1 MKKILFSM
9 FVLLAGT
16 STWAQRFTADG
27 ETLTITTAGDMTSAE
42 VAANVAARISSD
54 NPTSVIVDG
63 GGIVGDAFV
72 HAILYP
78 NNGVNK
84 TLEELDM
91 KGVTLSNWTVGTF
104 RNGASDTWMF
114 GQLALRKL
122 TLPLVKANAEGAV
135 VVPSDAFTT
144 VGSYGSF
151 PFTSIVIPEGY
162 TEVGAYAFNGQD
174 KVESVAFP
182 NSLKVIGD
190 MAFANLNNCQ
200 TITLNN
206 GLEFIGNSAF
216 ALTAAK
222 TNKTLDIPASVKYMG
237 PAAFLCRRYQEVY
250 FRGVEAPMCPIG
262 KSIAQPYYP
271 LQGTF
276 GAETLMGNN
285 GLEDSQYTHPTADVR
300 ANGYANREN
309 YINGGAYFCILHYPT
324 NLTAEQE
331 AKYTDITK
339 KYESWSKTE
348 MVWENGQQVER
359 TKFYEWNPRQVGKEN
374 VSLSFGNFSI
384 ANINGSYNM
393 VHPGY
398 KDTYLGEQLVW
409 PSQSQW
415 MRSYLTAS
423 NGVCWDGVTAYRPTL
438 TAEQIA
444 LLRQAGYSEA
454 EYSVDDLA
462 KIAFVGT
469 RQFVLGNGDVKSQGH
484 DYTINVKGGKW
495 NTLCVPFNMTKKMV
509 DETLGQ
515 GTQVCRFS
523 FVDRKFDN
531 KAGNH
536 ITLLFRNDVYKHKT
550 EKIDGEYEEFDANA
564 EAPEDDDIVI
574 YAHEAYMVKPT
585 KTDEDPKAFLVDMFE
600 AEPGSPLPTYVCAK
614 NREIVNGFELQAAD
628 DDVCRYRFIGHYQ
641 ASTKSTYTLAPNVY
655 YFGRLKASDPG
666 KFWFYNGKK
675 VVKWNANSCIIQQ
688 EDTEIGEQDAESF
701 FNVRPGE
708 SASAKQSSLF
718 GDMELEGN
726 TTGVEHIEIVAG
738 ENAEAIV
745 YSLDGQV
752 VNRNGET
759 NHLPNGIYVK
769 NGKKFIVK

>member
-1 MKKILFSM
+1 MKKILLSM
-9 FVLLAGT
+9 FVLLAST
-16 STWAQRFTADG
+16 STWAQTFTADG

-114 GQLALRKL
+114 GQLTLRKL

-285 GLEDSQYTHPTADVR
+285 GLEDSQSTHPTADVR

-423 NGVCWDGVTAYRPTL
+423 NGVCWDGVTAYKPTL

-469 RQFVLGNGDVKSQGH
+469 RQFVLGNGDVKSQDH

-531 KAGNH
+531 KVGNH
-536 ITLLFRNDVYKHKT
+536 ITLSFRHDVYKHKT
-550 EKIDGEYEEFDANA
+550 EKIDDEYEEFDANA

-614 NREIVNGFELQAAD
+614 NREIVNGFELQAD

-641 ASTKSTYTLAPNVY
+641 MSARNTYTMAPYVY
-655 YFGRLKASDPG
+655 YFGRVKATDPG
-666 KFWFYNGKK
+666 KFWFYNAKK
-675 VVKWNANSCIIQQ
+675 AVKWTANSCIVQQ

-701 FNVRPGE
+701 FTVRPGE
-708 SASAKQSSLF
+708 SASAKQTSLF
-718 GDMELEGN
+718 GDMELDGN
-726 TTGVEHIEIVAG
+726 TTGVKNVEIVAG
-738 ENAEAIV
+738 ENADTIV
-745 YSLDGQV
+745 YGLDGQV

-759 NHLPNGIYVK
+759 NHLPSGIYVK

>member
-16 STWAQRFTADG
+16 STWAQTFIPDG
-27 ETLTITTAGDMTSAE
+27 ETLTIMVTNEASAAKVAEAMQGDKYSKVIVSGGGTINNEFVQSILYTQWSVNSKVE
-42 VAANVAARISSD
+42 TLDLGNVALE
-54 NPTSVIVDG
+54 N
-63 GGIVGDAFV
+63 GIVNKGFFIPLENEWRMNNLHV
-72 HAILYP
+72 STLVLP
-78 NNGVNK
+78 NNVTEIGQSAFE
-84 TLEELDM
+84 TM
-91 KGVTLSNWTVGTF
+91 KSPSKVVFPAT
-104 RNGASDTWMF
+104 
-114 GQLALRKL
+114 
-122 TLPLVKANAEGAV
+122 LVK
-135 VVPSDAFTT
+135 
-144 VGSYGSF
+144 
-151 PFTSIVIPEGY
+151 
-162 TEVGAYAFNGQD
+162 
-174 KVESVAFP
+174 
-182 NSLKVIGD
+182 IGD
-190 MAFANLNNCQ
+190 KAFANSNLTSVDFPASLRWIGNQAFATNRKDGNDNVITFRDIKLND
-200 TITLNN
+200 
-206 GLEFIGNSAF
+206 GLEYIGNSAF
-216 ALTAAK
+216 ALGSQLQL
-222 TNKTLDIPASVKYMG
+222 KTLDIPASVKYIG
-237 PAAFLCRRYQEVY
+237 PGAFSFRQYQELY
-250 FRGVEAPMCPIG
+250 FRGAEAPLCPIG
-262 KSIAQPYYP
+262 TSLLNSGLG
-271 LQGTF
+271 LQSAF
-276 GAETLMGNN
+276 GSETLMGNN
-285 GLEDSQYTHPTADVR
+285 GFNPNALGLAGD
-300 ANGYANREN
+300 ANTGKANREN
-309 YINGGAYFCILHYPT
+309 YKNNGVYFCILHYPT

-339 KYESWSKTE
+339 KYETWEGNESGATSGFYYGSSK
-348 MVWENGQQVER
+348 V
-359 TKFYEWNPRQVGKEN
+359 VGKESGILTFN
-374 VSLSFGNFSI
+374 RYQAYGGKVN
-384 ANINGSYNM
+384 
-393 VHPGY
+393 PGY
-398 KDTYLGEQLVW
+398 KDTYLGEQYIW
-409 PSQSQW
+409 PSQTQW

-423 NGVCWDGVTAYRPTL
+423 NGVCWDGVTAYKPTL

-688 EDTEIGEQDAESF
+688 EDTEIGEQDAEFF

>member
-1 MKKILFSM
+1 
-9 FVLLAGT
+9 
-16 STWAQRFTADG
+16 
-27 ETLTITTAGDMTSAE
+27 
-42 VAANVAARISSD
+42 
-54 NPTSVIVDG
+54 
-63 GGIVGDAFV
+63 
-72 HAILYP
+72 
-78 NNGVNK
+78 
-84 TLEELDM
+84 
-91 KGVTLSNWTVGTF
+91 
-104 RNGASDTWMF
+104 
-114 GQLALRKL
+114 
-122 TLPLVKANAEGAV
+122 
-135 VVPSDAFTT
+135 
-144 VGSYGSF
+144 
-151 PFTSIVIPEGY
+151 
-162 TEVGAYAFNGQD
+162 
-174 KVESVAFP
+174 
-182 NSLKVIGD
+182 
-190 MAFANLNNCQ
+190 
-200 TITLNN
+200 
-206 GLEFIGNSAF
+206 
-216 ALTAAK
+216 
-222 TNKTLDIPASVKYMG
+222 
-237 PAAFLCRRYQEVY
+237 
-250 FRGVEAPMCPIG
+250 
-262 KSIAQPYYP
+262 
-271 LQGTF
+271 
-276 GAETLMGNN
+276 
-285 GLEDSQYTHPTADVR
+285 
-300 ANGYANREN
+300 
-309 YINGGAYFCILHYPT
+309 
-324 NLTAEQE
+324 
-331 AKYTDITK
+331 
-339 KYESWSKTE
+339 

-423 NGVCWDGVTAYRPTL
+423 NGVCWDGVTAYKPTL

-469 RQFVLGNGDVKSQGH
+469 RQFVLGNGDVKSQDH

-523 FVDRKFDN
+523 SVDRKFDN
-531 KAGNH
+531 KTGNH

-564 EAPEDDDIVI
+564 EAPEDDDVVI

-614 NREIVNGFELQAAD
+614 NREIVNGFELQAD

-718 GDMELEGN
+718 GDMELEEN

>member
-1 MKKILFSM
+1 M
-9 FVLLAGT
+9 FVMLAGT
-16 STWAQRFTADG
+16 SAWAQTFTTNG
-27 ETLTITTAGDMTSAE
+27 ESLTITTVGDMTGAE
-42 VAANVAARISSD
+42 VAAKVAARISSD

-63 GGIVGDAFV
+63 GGVVGDDFV

-78 NNGVNK
+78 NNNANG
-84 TLEELDM
+84 TLTELDM
-91 KGVTLSNWTVGTF
+91 QGVTLSNWTLGTF
-104 RNGASDTWMF
+104 RNGANDTWNF
-114 GQLALRKL
+114 CNLALRKL
-122 TLPLVKANAEGAV
+122 TLPLVKANSDGSV
-135 VVPSDAFTT
+135 VVPSDAFNAI
-144 VGSYGSF
+144 GSYGAF

-174 KVESVAFP
+174 KVESVSFP

-216 ALTAAK
+216 ALSMAK
-222 TNKTLDIPASVKYMG
+222 TNKTLDVPASVKYMG

-271 LQGTF
+271 AQGTF

-285 GLEDSQYTHPTADVR
+285 GLEDSNRPTADVR

-339 KYESWSKTE
+339 KYESWSKQET
-348 MVWENGQQVER
+348 VWENGQQVER
-359 TKFYEWNPRQVGKEN
+359 TKFYEWNPKPVGKEN
-374 VSLSFGNFSI
+374 GSLSFGNFST
-384 ANINGSYNM
+384 NGNQ
-393 VHPGY
+393 VQPGY
-398 KDTYLGEQLVW
+398 KDTYLGEQLIW

-423 NGVCWDGVTAYRPTL
+423 NGLCWDGVTEYKPTL
-438 TAEQIA
+438 TAEQVA
-444 LLRQAGYSEA
+444 LLRKAGYSEA
-454 EYSVDDLA
+454 EYTVDDLA

-469 RQFVLGNGDVKSQGH
+469 RQFVLGNGDVKSQDR
-484 DYTINVKGGKW
+484 DYTIKVKGGKW

-509 DETLGQ
+509 DETLGE

-523 FVDRKFDN
+523 SVVRKFDN
-531 KAGNH
+531 TSSNH

-550 EKIDGEYEEFDANA
+550 EKVNGEYQEFDESV

-585 KTDEDPKAFLVDMFE
+585 KTDEDPKAFLVNMFE
-600 AEPGSPLPTYVCAK
+600 PEVGSPLPTYVEAK
-614 NREIVNGFELQAAD
+614 NRTIVNGMELQASED
-628 DDVCRYRFIGHYQ
+628 ICRYRFVGHYQ
-641 ASTKSTYTLAPNVY
+641 TSTRSTYTLAPNVY
-655 YFGRLKASDPG
+655 YFGRLKATDPG

-675 VVKWNANSCIIQQ
+675 AVKWNANSCIVQQ
-688 EDTEIGEQDAESF
+688 EDAEIGEEDAEAF

-708 SASAKQSSLF
+708 SASSKQSSLF

-726 TTGVEHIEIVAG
+726 TTGVDQIEIVAG
-738 ENAEAIV
+738 EDVDVIV
-745 YSLDGQV
+745 YSLDGQI

-759 NHLPNGIYVK
+759 NNLPKGVYIK

>member
-1 MKKILFSM
+1 MKKILLSM

-16 STWAQRFTADG
+16 STWAQTFIPDG
-27 ETLTITTAGDMTSAE
+27 ETLTITTTGDMTSAE
-42 VAANVAARISSD
+42 VAAKVAARISSD

-63 GGIVGDAFV
+63 GGVVGDAFV

-78 NNGVNK
+78 NNGANQ
-84 TLEELDM
+84 TLEKLDM

-104 RNGASDTWMF
+104 RNGASDTWMY

-122 TLPLVKANAEGAV
+122 TLPLLKANAEGAV
-135 VVPSDAFTT
+135 VVPSDAFTA

-174 KVESVAFP
+174 KVESVSFP

-190 MAFANLNNCQ
+190 MAFANLNSCQ

-206 GLEFIGNSAF
+206 GIEFIGNSAF
-216 ALTAAK
+216 ALTSAK
-222 TNKTLDIPASVKYMG
+222 VNKTLDVPASVKYMG
-237 PAAFLCRRYQEVY
+237 PAAFLCRRYQEVF

-262 KSIAQPYYP
+262 KTLIQPYWNV
-271 LQGTF
+271 QATF
-276 GAETLMGNN
+276 GGETLMGNN
-285 GLEDSQYTHPTADVR
+285 GFNADGGGLAENAR
-300 ANGYANREN
+300 NSGIANREN
-309 YINGGAYFCILHYPT
+309 YKNNGVYFCILHYPT

-339 KYESWSKTE
+339 KYETWEGNEWGATSGFYYASSK
-348 MVWENGQQVER
+348 V
-359 TKFYEWNPRQVGKEN
+359 VGKESG
-374 VSLSFGNFSI
+374 SLTF
-384 ANINGSYNM
+384 NGYQAYGGKVN
-393 VHPGY
+393 PGY
-398 KDTYLGEQLVW
+398 KDTYLGEQYIW
-409 PSQSQW
+409 PSQTQW

-423 NGVCWDGVTAYRPTL
+423 NGVCWDGVTAYKPTL

-454 EYSVDDLA
+454 EYSVDELA

-495 NTLCVPFNMTKKMV
+495 NTLCVPFNMTKKMI

-523 FVDRKFDN
+523 SVDRKFDN

-600 AEPGSPLPTYVCAK
+600 AEPGSPLPTYVYAK
-614 NREIVNGFELQAAD
+614 NREIVNGFELQAD

>member
-1 MKKILFSM
+1 MKKILLSM
-9 FVLLAGT
+9 FVLLAST
-16 STWAQRFTADG
+16 STWAQTFIPDG
-27 ETLTITTAGDMTSAE
+27 ETLTITTTGDMTSAE
-42 VAANVAARISSD
+42 VAAKVAARISSD

-63 GGIVGDAFV
+63 GGVVGDAFV

-78 NNGVNK
+78 NNGANQ

-104 RNGASDTWMF
+104 RNGASDTWMY

-122 TLPLVKANAEGAV
+122 TLPLLKANAEGAV
-135 VVPSDAFTT
+135 VVPSDAFTA

-174 KVESVAFP
+174 KVESVSFP

-190 MAFANLNNCQ
+190 MAFANLNSCQ

-206 GLEFIGNSAF
+206 GIEFIGNSAF
-216 ALTAAK
+216 ALTSAK
-222 TNKTLDIPASVKYMG
+222 VNKTLDIPASVKYIG
-237 PAAFLCRRYQEVY
+237 PGAFSFRQYQELY
-250 FRGVEAPMCPIG
+250 FRGAEAPLCPIG
-262 KSIAQPYYP
+262 TSLLNSGLG
-271 LQGTF
+271 LQSAF
-276 GAETLMGNN
+276 GSETLMGNN
-285 GLEDSQYTHPTADVR
+285 GFNPNALGLAGD
-300 ANGYANREN
+300 ANTGKANREN
-309 YINGGAYFCILHYPT
+309 YKNNGVYFCILHYPT

-339 KYESWSKTE
+339 KYETWEGNEWGATSGFYYGSSK
-348 MVWENGQQVER
+348 V
-359 TKFYEWNPRQVGKEN
+359 VGKESG
-374 VSLSFGNFSI
+374 SLTF
-384 ANINGSYNM
+384 NGYQAYGGKVN
-393 VHPGY
+393 PGY
-398 KDTYLGEQLVW
+398 KDTYLGEQYIW
-409 PSQSQW
+409 PSQTQW

-423 NGVCWDGVTAYRPTL
+423 NGVCWDGVTAYKPTL

-769 NGKKFIVK
+769 NGKRFIVK

>member
-27 ETLTITTAGDMTSAE
+27 ETLTITTAGDMASAE

-151 PFTSIVIPEGY
+151 PFTSIVISEGY

-237 PAAFLCRRYQEVY
+237 PAAFLCRRYQEVF

-262 KSIAQPYYP
+262 KTLIQPYWNV
-271 LQGTF
+271 QATF
-276 GAETLMGNN
+276 GGETLMGNN
-285 GLEDSQYTHPTADVR
+285 GFNADGGGLAENAR
-300 ANGYANREN
+300 NSGIANREN
-309 YINGGAYFCILHYPT
+309 YKNNGVYFCILHYPT

-339 KYESWSKTE
+339 KYETWEGNEWGATSGFYYGSSK
-348 MVWENGQQVER
+348 V
-359 TKFYEWNPRQVGKEN
+359 VGKE
-374 VSLSFGNFSI
+374 SGILTF
-384 ANINGSYNM
+384 NGYQAYGGKVN
-393 VHPGY
+393 PGY
-398 KDTYLGEQLVW
+398 KDTYLGEQYIW
-409 PSQSQW
+409 PSQTQW

-423 NGVCWDGVTAYRPTL
+423 NGVCWDGVTEYKPTL

-469 RQFVLGNGDVKSQGH
+469 RQFVLGNGDVKSQDH

-550 EKIDGEYEEFDANA
+550 VKIDGEYEEFDANA

>member
-1 MKKILFSM
+1 MRLGK
-9 FVLLAGT
+9 AT
-16 STWAQRFTADG
+16 
-27 ETLTITTAGDMTSAE
+27 
-42 VAANVAARISSD
+42 
-54 NPTSVIVDG
+54 
-63 GGIVGDAFV
+63 
-72 HAILYP
+72 
-78 NNGVNK
+78 NGVQPR
-84 TLEELDM
+84 DYC
-91 KGVTLSNWTVGTF
+91 
-104 RNGASDTWMF
+104 AS
-114 GQLALRKL
+114 
-122 TLPLVKANAEGAV
+122 
-135 VVPSDAFTT
+135 S
-144 VGSYGSF
+144 
-151 PFTSIVIPEGY
+151 
-162 TEVGAYAFNGQD
+162 
-174 KVESVAFP
+174 KV
-182 NSLKVIGD
+182 
-190 MAFANLNNCQ
+190 
-200 TITLNN
+200 
-206 GLEFIGNSAF
+206 
-216 ALTAAK
+216 
-222 TNKTLDIPASVKYMG
+222 
-237 PAAFLCRRYQEVY
+237 
-250 FRGVEAPMCPIG
+250 
-262 KSIAQPYYP
+262 
-271 LQGTF
+271 
-276 GAETLMGNN
+276 
-285 GLEDSQYTHPTADVR
+285 
-300 ANGYANREN
+300 
-309 YINGGAYFCILHYPT
+309 
-324 NLTAEQE
+324 
-331 AKYTDITK
+331 
-339 KYESWSKTE
+339 
-348 MVWENGQQVER
+348 
-359 TKFYEWNPRQVGKEN
+359 VGKESG
-374 VSLSFGNFSI
+374 SLTFNGYE
-384 ANINGSYNM
+384 ANGGKVN
-393 VHPGY
+393 PGY
-398 KDTYLGEQLVW
+398 KDTYLGEQYIW

-423 NGVCWDGVTAYRPTL
+423 NGVCWDGVTAYKPTL

-484 DYTINVKGGKW
+484 DYTVNVKGGKW

-523 FVDRKFDN
+523 SVDRKFDN

-550 EKIDGEYEEFDANA
+550 EKIGGEYEEFVANA
-564 EAPEDDDIVI
+564 EAPEDDDFVI

-600 AEPGSPLPTYVCAK
+600 AEPGSPLPTYVYAK
-614 NREIVNGFELQAAD
+614 NRKIVNGFELQAD

>member
-1 MKKILFSM
+1 MKKILLSM
-9 FVLLAGT
+9 FVLLAST
-16 STWAQRFTADG
+16 STWAQTFIPDG
-27 ETLTITTAGDMTSAE
+27 ETLTITTTGDMTSAE
-42 VAANVAARISSD
+42 VAAKVAARISSD

-63 GGIVGDAFV
+63 GGVVGDAFV

-78 NNGVNK
+78 NNGANQ

-104 RNGASDTWMF
+104 RNGASDTWMY

-122 TLPLVKANAEGAV
+122 TLPLLKANAEGAV
-135 VVPSDAFTT
+135 VVPSDAFTA

-174 KVESVAFP
+174 KVESVSFP

-190 MAFANLNNCQ
+190 MAFANLNSCQ

-206 GLEFIGNSAF
+206 GIEFIGNSAF
-216 ALTAAK
+216 ALTSAK
-222 TNKTLDIPASVKYMG
+222 VNKTLDIPASVKYIG
-237 PAAFLCRRYQEVY
+237 PGAFSFRQYQELY
-250 FRGVEAPMCPIG
+250 FRGAEAPLCPIG
-262 KSIAQPYYP
+262 TSLLNSGLG
-271 LQGTF
+271 LQSAF
-276 GAETLMGNN
+276 GSETLMGNN
-285 GLEDSQYTHPTADVR
+285 GFNPNALGLAGD
-300 ANGYANREN
+300 ANTGKANREN
-309 YINGGAYFCILHYPT
+309 YKNNGVYFCILHYPT

-339 KYESWSKTE
+339 KYETWEGNEWGATSGFYYGSSK
-348 MVWENGQQVER
+348 V
-359 TKFYEWNPRQVGKEN
+359 VGKESG
-374 VSLSFGNFSI
+374 SLTF
-384 ANINGSYNM
+384 NGYQAYGGKVN
-393 VHPGY
+393 PGY
-398 KDTYLGEQLVW
+398 KDTYLGEQYIW
-409 PSQSQW
+409 PSQTQW

-423 NGVCWDGVTAYRPTL
+423 NGVCWDGVTAYKPTL

>member
-1 MKKILFSM
+1 MKKILLSM
-9 FVLLAGT
+9 FVMLAST
-16 STWAQRFTADG
+16 STWAQTFTADG
-27 ETLTITTAGDMTSAE
+27 ETLTIMVTNEASAAKVAEAMQGDKYSK
-42 VAANVAARISSD
+42 
-54 NPTSVIVDG
+54 VIVSG
-63 GGIVGDAFV
+63 GGTINNEFV
-72 HAILYP
+72 QSILYTQWSVNSKVETLDLGDVALENGIVNKGFYIPLENDWRMNNLHVSTLVLP
-78 NNGVNK
+78 NNVTEIGQSAFE
-84 TLEELDM
+84 TM
-91 KGVTLSNWTVGTF
+91 KSPSKVVFPAT
-104 RNGASDTWMF
+104 
-114 GQLALRKL
+114 
-122 TLPLVKANAEGAV
+122 LVK
-135 VVPSDAFTT
+135 
-144 VGSYGSF
+144 
-151 PFTSIVIPEGY
+151 
-162 TEVGAYAFNGQD
+162 
-174 KVESVAFP
+174 
-182 NSLKVIGD
+182 IGD
-190 MAFANLNNCQ
+190 KAFANSNLTSVDFPASLRWIGNQAFATNRKDGNNNVITFRDIKLND
-200 TITLNN
+200 
-206 GLEFIGNSAF
+206 GLEYIGNSAF
-216 ALTAAK
+216 ALGSK
-222 TNKTLDIPASVKYMG
+222 LELKTLDIPASVKYIG
-237 PAAFLCRRYQEVY
+237 PGAFSYRQYQELY
-250 FRGVEAPMCPIG
+250 FRGAEAPLCPIG
-262 KSIAQPYYP
+262 TSLLNPGLG
-271 LQGTF
+271 LQSAF
-276 GAETLMGNN
+276 GSETLMGNN
-285 GLEDSQYTHPTADVR
+285 GFNPNALGLAGD
-300 ANGYANREN
+300 ANTGKANREN
-309 YINGGAYFCILHYPT
+309 YKNNGVYFCILHYPT

-339 KYESWSKTE
+339 KYETWEGNEWGATSGFYYGSSK
-348 MVWENGQQVER
+348 V
-359 TKFYEWNPRQVGKEN
+359 VGKESG
-374 VSLSFGNFSI
+374 SLTFNGYE
-384 ANINGSYNM
+384 ANGGKVN
-393 VHPGY
+393 PGY
-398 KDTYLGEQLVW
+398 KDTYLGDQYIW
-409 PSQSQW
+409 PSQTQW

-444 LLRQAGYSEA
+444 LLRKAGYSEA

-469 RQFVLGNGDVKSQGH
+469 RQFVLGNGNVKSQGH

-564 EAPEDDDIVI
+564 EAPGDDDIVI

-614 NREIVNGFELQAAD
+614 NREIVNGFELQAD

>member
-9 FVLLAGT
+9 FVLLAST

-237 PAAFLCRRYQEVY
+237 PAAFLCRRYQEVF

-262 KSIAQPYYP
+262 KTLIQPYWNV
-271 LQGTF
+271 QATF
-276 GAETLMGNN
+276 GGETLMGNN
-285 GLEDSQYTHPTADVR
+285 GFNADGGGLAENAR
-300 ANGYANREN
+300 NSGIANREN
-309 YINGGAYFCILHYPT
+309 YKNNGVYFCILHYPT

-339 KYESWSKTE
+339 KYETWEGNEWGSTSGFYYASSK
-348 MVWENGQQVER
+348 V
-359 TKFYEWNPRQVGKEN
+359 VGKE
-374 VSLSFGNFSI
+374 SGILTF
-384 ANINGSYNM
+384 NGYQAYGGKVN
-393 VHPGY
+393 PGY
-398 KDTYLGEQLVW
+398 KDTYLGEQYIW

-423 NGVCWDGVTAYRPTL
+423 NGVCWDGVTAYKPTL

-469 RQFVLGNGDVKSQGH
+469 RQFVLGNCDVKSQDH

-550 EKIDGEYEEFDANA
+550 VKIDGEYEEFDANA

-614 NREIVNGFELQAAD
+614 NREIVNGFELQAD

-688 EDTEIGEQDAESF
+688 EDTEIGKQDAESF

>member
-1 MKKILFSM
+1 
-9 FVLLAGT
+9 
-16 STWAQRFTADG
+16 
-27 ETLTITTAGDMTSAE
+27 
-42 VAANVAARISSD
+42 
-54 NPTSVIVDG
+54 
-63 GGIVGDAFV
+63 
-72 HAILYP
+72 
-78 NNGVNK
+78 
-84 TLEELDM
+84 
-91 KGVTLSNWTVGTF
+91 
-104 RNGASDTWMF
+104 
-114 GQLALRKL
+114 
-122 TLPLVKANAEGAV
+122 
-135 VVPSDAFTT
+135 
-144 VGSYGSF
+144 
-151 PFTSIVIPEGY
+151 
-162 TEVGAYAFNGQD
+162 
-174 KVESVAFP
+174 
-182 NSLKVIGD
+182 
-190 MAFANLNNCQ
+190 
-200 TITLNN
+200 
-206 GLEFIGNSAF
+206 
-216 ALTAAK
+216 
-222 TNKTLDIPASVKYMG
+222 
-237 PAAFLCRRYQEVY
+237 
-250 FRGVEAPMCPIG
+250 
-262 KSIAQPYYP
+262 
-271 LQGTF
+271 
-276 GAETLMGNN
+276 MGNN

-423 NGVCWDGVTAYRPTL
+423 NGVCWDGVTAYKPTL

-469 RQFVLGNGDVKSQGH
+469 RQFVLGNGDVKSQDH

-523 FVDRKFDN
+523 SVDRKFDN
-531 KAGNH
+531 KTGNH

-564 EAPEDDDIVI
+564 EAPEDDDVVI

-600 AEPGSPLPTYVCAK
+600 AEPGSPLPTYVYAK
-614 NREIVNGFELQAAD
+614 NREIVNGFELQAD

-641 ASTKSTYTLAPNVY
+641 MSARNTYTMSPYVY
-655 YFGRLKASDPG
+655 YFGRVKATDPG
-666 KFWFYNGKK
+666 KFWFYNAKK
-675 VVKWNANSCIIQQ
+675 AVKWTANSCIVQQ

-701 FNVRPGE
+701 FTIRPGE
-708 SASAKQSSLF
+708 SASAKQTSLF

-726 TTGVEHIEIVAG
+726 TTGVKNVEIVAG
-738 ENAEAIV
+738 ENADTIV
-745 YSLDGQV
+745 YGLDGQV

-759 NHLPNGIYVK
+759 NHLPSGIYVK

>member
-9 FVLLAGT
+9 FVLLAST

-174 KVESVAFP
+174 KVESVSFP

-190 MAFANLNNCQ
+190 MAFANLNSCQ

-206 GLEFIGNSAF
+206 GIEFIGNSAF
-216 ALTAAK
+216 ALTSAK
-222 TNKTLDIPASVKYMG
+222 VNKTLDVPASVKYMG
-237 PAAFLCRRYQEVY
+237 PAAFLCRRYQEVF

-262 KSIAQPYYP
+262 KTLIQPYWNV
-271 LQGTF
+271 QATF
-276 GAETLMGNN
+276 GGETLMGNN
-285 GLEDSQYTHPTADVR
+285 GFNADGGGLAENAR
-300 ANGYANREN
+300 NSGIANREN
-309 YINGGAYFCILHYPT
+309 YKNNGVYFCILHYPT

-339 KYESWSKTE
+339 KYETWEGNEWGATSGFYYASSK
-348 MVWENGQQVER
+348 V
-359 TKFYEWNPRQVGKEN
+359 VGKE
-374 VSLSFGNFSI
+374 SGILTF
-384 ANINGSYNM
+384 NGYQAYGGKVN
-393 VHPGY
+393 PGY
-398 KDTYLGEQLVW
+398 KDTYLGEQYIW
-409 PSQSQW
+409 PSQTQW

-423 NGVCWDGVTAYRPTL
+423 NGVCWDGVTAYKPTL

-523 FVDRKFDN
+523 SVDRKFDN

-628 DDVCRYRFIGHYQ
+628 DVCRYRFIGHYQ
-641 ASTKSTYTLAPNVY
+641 MSARNTYTMAPYVY
-655 YFGRLKASDPG
+655 YFGRVKATDPG
-666 KFWFYNGKK
+666 KFWFYNAKK
-675 VVKWNANSCIIQQ
+675 AVKWTANSCIVQQ

-701 FNVRPGE
+701 FTVRPGE
-708 SASAKQSSLF
+708 SASAKQTSLF
-718 GDMELEGN
+718 GDMELDGN
-726 TTGVEHIEIVAG
+726 TTGVKNVEIVAG
-738 ENAEAIV
+738 ENADTIV
-745 YSLDGQV
+745 YGLDGQV

-759 NHLPNGIYVK
+759 NHLPSGIYVK

>member
-27 ETLTITTAGDMTSAE
+27 ETLTITAAGDMTSAE
-42 VAANVAARISSD
+42 VAANVAAHISSD
-54 NPTSVIVDG
+54 NPTSIIVDG

-104 RNGASDTWMF
+104 RNGANDTWMY

-250 FRGVEAPMCPIG
+250 FRGTEAPMCPIG
-262 KSIAQPYYP
+262 KTLIQPYWNV
-271 LQGTF
+271 QATF
-276 GAETLMGNN
+276 GGETLMGNN
-285 GLEDSQYTHPTADVR
+285 GFNADGGGLAGNAR
-300 ANGYANREN
+300 NSGIANREN
-309 YINGGAYFCILHYPT
+309 YISNGAYFCIMHYPT
-324 NLTAEQE
+324 NLTLEQE
-331 AKYTDITK
+331 AKYIDVTK
-339 KYESWSKTE
+339 KYETW
-348 MVWENGQQVER
+348 NGNQ
-359 TKFYEWNPRQVGKEN
+359 WNPNGGFDFSSTKVVGKETQN
-374 VSLSFGNFSI
+374 LTFTLGQQTYSTYGGV
-384 ANINGSYNM
+384 IN
-393 VHPGY
+393 PGY
-398 KDTYLGEQLVW
+398 KDTYLGEQLIW

-423 NGVCWDGVTAYRPTL
+423 NGVCWDGVTEYKPTL
-438 TAEQIA
+438 TAEQVA
-444 LLRQAGYSEA
+444 LLRKAGYSEA
-454 EYSVDDLA
+454 EYSIDDLA

-469 RQFVLGNGDVKSQGH
+469 RQFVLGNGDVKSQDH
-484 DYTINVKGGKW
+484 DYTVNVKGGKW

-523 FVDRKFDN
+523 SVDRKFDN

-550 EKIDGEYEEFDANA
+550 EKVDGEYEEFDANA

-614 NREIVNGFELQAAD
+614 NRKIVNGFELQAD

-688 EDTEIGEQDAESF
+688 EDTEIGKQDAESF

>member
-78 NNGVNK
+78 NNGANQ
-84 TLEELDM
+84 TLEKLDM

-104 RNGASDTWMF
+104 RNGASDTWMY

-122 TLPLVKANAEGAV
+122 TLPLLKANAEGAV
-135 VVPSDAFTT
+135 VVPSDAFTA

-174 KVESVAFP
+174 KVESVSFP

-190 MAFANLNNCQ
+190 MAFANLNSCQ

-206 GLEFIGNSAF
+206 GIEFIGNSAF
-216 ALTAAK
+216 ALTSAK
-222 TNKTLDIPASVKYMG
+222 VNKTLDVPASVKYMG
-237 PAAFLCRRYQEVY
+237 PAAFLCRRYQEVF

-262 KSIAQPYYP
+262 KTLIQPYWNV
-271 LQGTF
+271 QATF
-276 GAETLMGNN
+276 GGETLMGNN
-285 GLEDSQYTHPTADVR
+285 GFNADGGGLAENAR
-300 ANGYANREN
+300 NSGIANREN
-309 YINGGAYFCILHYPT
+309 YKNNGVYFCILHYPT

-339 KYESWSKTE
+339 KYETWEGNEWGATSGFYYGSSK
-348 MVWENGQQVER
+348 V
-359 TKFYEWNPRQVGKEN
+359 VGKE
-374 VSLSFGNFSI
+374 SGILTF
-384 ANINGSYNM
+384 NGYQAYGGKVN
-393 VHPGY
+393 PGY
-398 KDTYLGEQLVW
+398 KDTYLGEQYIW
-409 PSQSQW
+409 PSQTQW

-423 NGVCWDGVTAYRPTL
+423 NGVCWDGVTAYKPTL

-614 NREIVNGFELQAAD
+614 NREIVNGFELQAD

>member
-1 MKKILFSM
+1 
-9 FVLLAGT
+9 
-16 STWAQRFTADG
+16 
-27 ETLTITTAGDMTSAE
+27 MTSAE
-42 VAANVAARISSD
+42 VAAKVAARISSD

-63 GGIVGDAFV
+63 GGVVGDAFV

-78 NNGVNK
+78 NNGANQ
-84 TLEELDM
+84 TLEKLDM

-104 RNGASDTWMF
+104 RNGASDTWMY

-122 TLPLVKANAEGAV
+122 TLPLLKANAEGAV
-135 VVPSDAFTT
+135 VVPSDAFTA

-174 KVESVAFP
+174 KVESVSFP

-190 MAFANLNNCQ
+190 MAFANLNSCQ

-206 GLEFIGNSAF
+206 GIEFIGNSAF
-216 ALTAAK
+216 ALTSAK
-222 TNKTLDIPASVKYMG
+222 VNKTLDVPASVKYMG
-237 PAAFLCRRYQEVY
+237 PAAFLCRRYQEFF

-262 KSIAQPYYP
+262 KTLIQPYWNV
-271 LQGTF
+271 QATF
-276 GAETLMGNN
+276 GGETLMGNN
-285 GLEDSQYTHPTADVR
+285 GFNADGGGLAENAR
-300 ANGYANREN
+300 NSGIANREN
-309 YINGGAYFCILHYPT
+309 YKNNGVYFCILHYPT

-339 KYESWSKTE
+339 KYETWEGNEWGATSGFYYGSSK
-348 MVWENGQQVER
+348 V
-359 TKFYEWNPRQVGKEN
+359 VGKE
-374 VSLSFGNFSI
+374 SGILTF
-384 ANINGSYNM
+384 NGYQAYGGKVN
-393 VHPGY
+393 PGY
-398 KDTYLGEQLVW
+398 KDTYLGEQYIW
-409 PSQSQW
+409 PSQTQW

-423 NGVCWDGVTAYRPTL
+423 NGVCWDGVTAYKPTL

-523 FVDRKFDN
+523 SVDRKFDN

-600 AEPGSPLPTYVCAK
+600 AEPGSPLPTYVYAK
-614 NREIVNGFELQAAD
+614 NREIVNGFELQAD

>member
-1 MKKILFSM
+1 MKKILLSM
-9 FVLLAGT
+9 FVLLAST

-206 GLEFIGNSAF
+206 GIEFIGNSAF
-216 ALTAAK
+216 ALTSAK
-222 TNKTLDIPASVKYMG
+222 VNKTLDVPASVKYMG
-237 PAAFLCRRYQEVY
+237 PAAFLCRRYQEVF

-262 KSIAQPYYP
+262 KTLIQPYWNV
-271 LQGTF
+271 QATF
-276 GAETLMGNN
+276 GGETLMGNN
-285 GLEDSQYTHPTADVR
+285 GFNADGGGLAENAR
-300 ANGYANREN
+300 NSGIANREN
-309 YINGGAYFCILHYPT
+309 YKNNGVYFCILHYPT

-339 KYESWSKTE
+339 KYETWEGNEWGATSGFYYASSK
-348 MVWENGQQVER
+348 V
-359 TKFYEWNPRQVGKEN
+359 VGKE
-374 VSLSFGNFSI
+374 SGILTF
-384 ANINGSYNM
+384 NGYQAYGGKVN
-393 VHPGY
+393 PGY
-398 KDTYLGEQLVW
+398 KDTYLGEQYIW
-409 PSQSQW
+409 PSQTQW

-423 NGVCWDGVTAYRPTL
+423 NGVCWDGVTAYKPTL

-484 DYTINVKGGKW
+484 DYTINVKGGRW

-523 FVDRKFDN
+523 SVDRKFDN
-531 KAGNH
+531 KTGNH
-536 ITLLFRNDVYKHKT
+536 ITLSFRHDVYKHKT
-550 EKIDGEYEEFDANA
+550 EKIDDEYEEFDANA

-614 NREIVNGFELQAAD
+614 NREIVNGFELQAD

>member
-174 KVESVAFP
+174 KVESVSFP

-190 MAFANLNNCQ
+190 MAFANLNSCQ

-206 GLEFIGNSAF
+206 GIEFIGNSAF
-216 ALTAAK
+216 ALTSAK
-222 TNKTLDIPASVKYMG
+222 VNKTLDIPASVKYIG
-237 PAAFLCRRYQEVY
+237 PGAFSFRQYQELY
-250 FRGVEAPMCPIG
+250 FRGAEAPLCPIG
-262 KSIAQPYYP
+262 TSLLNSGLG
-271 LQGTF
+271 LQSAF
-276 GAETLMGNN
+276 GSETLMGNN
-285 GLEDSQYTHPTADVR
+285 GFNPNALGLAGD
-300 ANGYANREN
+300 ANTGKANREN
-309 YINGGAYFCILHYPT
+309 YKNNGVYFCILHYPT

-339 KYESWSKTE
+339 KYETWEGNEWGATSGFYYGSSK
-348 MVWENGQQVER
+348 V
-359 TKFYEWNPRQVGKEN
+359 VGKESG
-374 VSLSFGNFSI
+374 SLTF
-384 ANINGSYNM
+384 NGYQAYGGKVN
-393 VHPGY
+393 PGY
-398 KDTYLGEQLVW
+398 KDTYLGEQYIW
-409 PSQSQW
+409 PSQTQW

-423 NGVCWDGVTAYRPTL
+423 NGVCWDGVTAYKPTL

-550 EKIDGEYEEFDANA
+550 EKSDGEYEEFDANA
-564 EAPEDDDIVI
+564 EAPKDDDIVI

>member
-16 STWAQRFTADG
+16 STWAQTFIPDG
-27 ETLTITTAGDMTSAE
+27 ETLTIMVTNEASAAKVAEAMQGDKYSKVIVSGGGTINNEFVQSILYTQWSVNSKVE
-42 VAANVAARISSD
+42 TLDLGNVALE
-54 NPTSVIVDG
+54 N
-63 GGIVGDAFV
+63 GIVNKGFFIPLENEWRMNNLHV
-72 HAILYP
+72 STLVLP
-78 NNGVNK
+78 NNVTEIGQSAFE
-84 TLEELDM
+84 TM
-91 KGVTLSNWTVGTF
+91 KSPSKVVFPAT
-104 RNGASDTWMF
+104 
-114 GQLALRKL
+114 
-122 TLPLVKANAEGAV
+122 LVK
-135 VVPSDAFTT
+135 
-144 VGSYGSF
+144 
-151 PFTSIVIPEGY
+151 
-162 TEVGAYAFNGQD
+162 
-174 KVESVAFP
+174 
-182 NSLKVIGD
+182 IGD
-190 MAFANLNNCQ
+190 KAFANSNLTSVDFPASLRWIGNQAFATDRKDGNDNVITFRDIKLND
-200 TITLNN
+200 
-206 GLEFIGNSAF
+206 GLEYIGNSAF
-216 ALTAAK
+216 ALGSQLQL
-222 TNKTLDIPASVKYMG
+222 KTLDIPASVKYIG
-237 PAAFLCRRYQEVY
+237 PGAFSFRQYQELY
-250 FRGVEAPMCPIG
+250 FRGAEAPLCPIG
-262 KSIAQPYYP
+262 TSLLNSGLG
-271 LQGTF
+271 LQSAF
-276 GAETLMGNN
+276 GSETLMGNN
-285 GLEDSQYTHPTADVR
+285 GFNPNALGLAGD
-300 ANGYANREN
+300 ANTGKANREN
-309 YINGGAYFCILHYPT
+309 YKNNGVYFCILHYPT

-339 KYESWSKTE
+339 KYETWEGNESGATSGFYYGSSK
-348 MVWENGQQVER
+348 V
-359 TKFYEWNPRQVGKEN
+359 VGKESGILTFN
-374 VSLSFGNFSI
+374 RYQAYGGKVN
-384 ANINGSYNM
+384 
-393 VHPGY
+393 PGY
-398 KDTYLGEQLVW
+398 KDTYLGEQYIW
-409 PSQSQW
+409 PSQTQW

-423 NGVCWDGVTAYRPTL
+423 NGVCWDGVTAYKPTL

-688 EDTEIGEQDAESF
+688 EDTEIGEQDAEFF

>member
-16 STWAQRFTADG
+16 STWAQTFIPDG
-27 ETLTITTAGDMTSAE
+27 ETLTIMVTNEASAAKVAEAMQGDKYSKVIVSGGGTINNEFVQSILYTQWSVNSKVE
-42 VAANVAARISSD
+42 TLDLGNVALE
-54 NPTSVIVDG
+54 N
-63 GGIVGDAFV
+63 GIVNKGFFIPLENEWRMNNLHV
-72 HAILYP
+72 STLVLP
-78 NNGVNK
+78 NNVTEIGQSAFE
-84 TLEELDM
+84 TM
-91 KGVTLSNWTVGTF
+91 KSPSKVVFPAT
-104 RNGASDTWMF
+104 
-114 GQLALRKL
+114 
-122 TLPLVKANAEGAV
+122 LVK
-135 VVPSDAFTT
+135 
-144 VGSYGSF
+144 
-151 PFTSIVIPEGY
+151 
-162 TEVGAYAFNGQD
+162 
-174 KVESVAFP
+174 
-182 NSLKVIGD
+182 IGD
-190 MAFANLNNCQ
+190 KAFANSNLTSVDFPASLRWIGNQAFATNRKDGNDNVITFRDIKLND
-200 TITLNN
+200 
-206 GLEFIGNSAF
+206 GLEYIGNSAF
-216 ALTAAK
+216 ALGSQLQL
-222 TNKTLDIPASVKYMG
+222 KTLDIPASVKYIG
-237 PAAFLCRRYQEVY
+237 PGAFSFRQYQELY
-250 FRGVEAPMCPIG
+250 FRGAEAPLCPIG
-262 KSIAQPYYP
+262 TSLLNSGLG
-271 LQGTF
+271 LQSAF
-276 GAETLMGNN
+276 GSETLMGNN
-285 GLEDSQYTHPTADVR
+285 GFNPNALGLAGD
-300 ANGYANREN
+300 ANTGKANREN
-309 YINGGAYFCILHYPT
+309 YKNNGVYFCILHYPT

-339 KYESWSKTE
+339 KYETWEGNESGATSGFYYGSSK
-348 MVWENGQQVER
+348 V
-359 TKFYEWNPRQVGKEN
+359 VGKESGILTFN
-374 VSLSFGNFSI
+374 RYQAYGGKVN
-384 ANINGSYNM
+384 
-393 VHPGY
+393 PGY
-398 KDTYLGEQLVW
+398 KDTYLGEQYIW
-409 PSQSQW
+409 PSQTQW

-423 NGVCWDGVTAYRPTL
+423 NGVCWDGVTAYKPTL

-641 ASTKSTYTLAPNVY
+641 TSTKSTYTLAPNVY

>member
-1 MKKILFSM
+1 MKKILLSM
-9 FVLLAGT
+9 FVLLAST
-16 STWAQRFTADG
+16 STWAQTFTADG

-174 KVESVAFP
+174 KVESVSFP

-190 MAFANLNNCQ
+190 MAFANLNSCQ

-206 GLEFIGNSAF
+206 GIEFIGNSAF
-216 ALTAAK
+216 ALTSAK
-222 TNKTLDIPASVKYMG
+222 VNKTLDVPASVKYMG
-237 PAAFLCRRYQEVY
+237 PAAFLCRRYQEVF

-262 KSIAQPYYP
+262 KTLIQPYWNV
-271 LQGTF
+271 QATF
-276 GAETLMGNN
+276 GGETLMGNN
-285 GLEDSQYTHPTADVR
+285 GFNADGGGLAENAR
-300 ANGYANREN
+300 NSGIANREN
-309 YINGGAYFCILHYPT
+309 YKNNSVYFCILHYPT

-339 KYESWSKTE
+339 KYETWEGNEWGATSGFYYASSK
-348 MVWENGQQVER
+348 V
-359 TKFYEWNPRQVGKEN
+359 VGKE
-374 VSLSFGNFSI
+374 SGILTF
-384 ANINGSYNM
+384 NGYQAYGGKVN
-393 VHPGY
+393 PGY
-398 KDTYLGEQLVW
+398 KDTYLGEQYIW
-409 PSQSQW
+409 PSQTQW

-423 NGVCWDGVTAYRPTL
+423 NGVCWDGVTAYKPTL

-484 DYTINVKGGKW
+484 DYTINVKGGRW

-614 NREIVNGFELQAAD
+614 NREIVNGFELQAD

-688 EDTEIGEQDAESF
+688 EDTEIGKQDAESF

>member
-1 MKKILFSM
+1 MKKILLSM
-9 FVLLAGT
+9 FVLLAST
-16 STWAQRFTADG
+16 STWAQTFIPDG
-27 ETLTITTAGDMTSAE
+27 ETLTITTTGDMTSAE
-42 VAANVAARISSD
+42 VAAKVAARISSD

-63 GGIVGDAFV
+63 GGVVGDAFV

-78 NNGVNK
+78 NNGANQ
-84 TLEELDM
+84 TLEKLDM

-104 RNGASDTWMF
+104 RNGASDTWMY

-122 TLPLVKANAEGAV
+122 TLPLLKANAEGAV
-135 VVPSDAFTT
+135 VVPSDAFTA

-174 KVESVAFP
+174 KVESVSFP

-190 MAFANLNNCQ
+190 MAFANLNSCQ

-206 GLEFIGNSAF
+206 GIEFIGNSAF
-216 ALTAAK
+216 ALTSAK
-222 TNKTLDIPASVKYMG
+222 VNKTLDVPASVKYMG
-237 PAAFLCRRYQEVY
+237 PAAFLCRRYQEVF

-262 KSIAQPYYP
+262 KTLIQPYWNV
-271 LQGTF
+271 QATF
-276 GAETLMGNN
+276 GGETLMGNN
-285 GLEDSQYTHPTADVR
+285 GFNADGGGLAENAR
-300 ANGYANREN
+300 NSGIANREN
-309 YINGGAYFCILHYPT
+309 YKNNGVYFCILHYPT

-339 KYESWSKTE
+339 KYETWEGNEWGATSGFYYASSK
-348 MVWENGQQVER
+348 V
-359 TKFYEWNPRQVGKEN
+359 VGKE
-374 VSLSFGNFSI
+374 SGILTF
-384 ANINGSYNM
+384 NGYQAYGGKVN
-393 VHPGY
+393 PGY
-398 KDTYLGEQLVW
+398 KDTYLGEQYIW
-409 PSQSQW
+409 PSQTQW

-423 NGVCWDGVTAYRPTL
+423 NGVCWDGVTEYKPTL

-523 FVDRKFDN
+523 SVDRKFDN

-614 NREIVNGFELQAAD
+614 NREIVNGFELQAD

>member
-1 MKKILFSM
+1 MKKILLSM
-9 FVLLAGT
+9 FVLLAST

-262 KSIAQPYYP
+262 KTLIQPYWNV
-271 LQGTF
+271 QATF
-276 GAETLMGNN
+276 GGETLMGNN
-285 GLEDSQYTHPTADVR
+285 GFNADGGGLAENAR
-300 ANGYANREN
+300 NSGIANREN
-309 YINGGAYFCILHYPT
+309 YKNNGVYFCILHYPT

-339 KYESWSKTE
+339 KYETWEGNEWGATSGFYYASSK
-348 MVWENGQQVER
+348 V
-359 TKFYEWNPRQVGKEN
+359 VGKESG
-374 VSLSFGNFSI
+374 SLTFNGYE
-384 ANINGSYNM
+384 ANGGKVN
-393 VHPGY
+393 PGY
-398 KDTYLGEQLVW
+398 KDTYLGEQYIW
-409 PSQSQW
+409 PSQTQW

-469 RQFVLGNGDVKSQGH
+469 RQFVLGNGDVKSQDH

-550 EKIDGEYEEFDANA
+550 VKIDGEYEEFDANA

-614 NREIVNGFELQAAD
+614 NREIVNGFELQAD

-641 ASTKSTYTLAPNVY
+641 ASTKSTYTLTPNVY

-688 EDTEIGEQDAESF
+688 EDTEIGKQDAESF

>member
-9 FVLLAGT
+9 FVLLAST
-16 STWAQRFTADG
+16 STWAQTFIPDG
-27 ETLTITTAGDMTSAE
+27 ETLTIMVTNEASAAKVAEAMQGDKYSK
-42 VAANVAARISSD
+42 
-54 NPTSVIVDG
+54 VIVSG
-63 GGIVGDAFV
+63 GGTINNEFV
-72 HAILYP
+72 QSILYTQWSVNSKVETLDLGDVALENGIVNKGFFIPLENEWRMNNLHVSTLVLP
-78 NNGVNK
+78 NNVTEIGQSAFE
-84 TLEELDM
+84 TM
-91 KGVTLSNWTVGTF
+91 KSPSKVVFPAT
-104 RNGASDTWMF
+104 
-114 GQLALRKL
+114 
-122 TLPLVKANAEGAV
+122 LVK
-135 VVPSDAFTT
+135 
-144 VGSYGSF
+144 
-151 PFTSIVIPEGY
+151 
-162 TEVGAYAFNGQD
+162 
-174 KVESVAFP
+174 
-182 NSLKVIGD
+182 IGD
-190 MAFANLNNCQ
+190 KAFANSNLTSVDFPASLRWIGNQAFATNRKDGNNNVITFRDIKLND
-200 TITLNN
+200 
-206 GLEFIGNSAF
+206 GLEYIGNSAF
-216 ALTAAK
+216 ALGSK
-222 TNKTLDIPASVKYMG
+222 LELKTLDIPASVKYIG
-237 PAAFLCRRYQEVY
+237 PGAFSFRQYQELY
-250 FRGVEAPMCPIG
+250 FRGAEAPLCPIG
-262 KSIAQPYYP
+262 TSLLNSGLG
-271 LQGTF
+271 LQSAF
-276 GAETLMGNN
+276 GSETLMGNN
-285 GLEDSQYTHPTADVR
+285 GFNADGGGLAENAR
-300 ANGYANREN
+300 NSGIANREN
-309 YINGGAYFCILHYPT
+309 YKNNGVYFCILHYPT

-339 KYESWSKTE
+339 KYETWEGNEWGATSGFYYASSK
-348 MVWENGQQVER
+348 V
-359 TKFYEWNPRQVGKEN
+359 VGKE
-374 VSLSFGNFSI
+374 SGILTF
-384 ANINGSYNM
+384 NGYQAYGGKVN
-393 VHPGY
+393 PGY
-398 KDTYLGEQLVW
+398 KDTYLGEQYIW
-409 PSQSQW
+409 PSQTQW

-423 NGVCWDGVTAYRPTL
+423 NGVCWDGVTAYKPTL

-523 FVDRKFDN
+523 SVDRKFDN

-600 AEPGSPLPTYVCAK
+600 AEPGSPLPTYVYAK
-614 NREIVNGFELQAAD
+614 NREIVNGFELQAD

>member
-1 MKKILFSM
+1 MKKILLSM
-9 FVLLAGT
+9 FVLLAST
-16 STWAQRFTADG
+16 STWAQTFIPDG
-27 ETLTITTAGDMTSAE
+27 ETLTITTTGDMTSAE
-42 VAANVAARISSD
+42 VAAKVAARISSD

-174 KVESVAFP
+174 KVESVSFP

-190 MAFANLNNCQ
+190 MAFANLNSCQ

-206 GLEFIGNSAF
+206 GIEFIGNSAF
-216 ALTAAK
+216 ALTSAK
-222 TNKTLDIPASVKYMG
+222 VNKTLDIPASVKYIG
-237 PAAFLCRRYQEVY
+237 PGAFSFRQYQELY
-250 FRGVEAPMCPIG
+250 FRGAEAPLCPIG
-262 KSIAQPYYP
+262 TSLLNSGLG
-271 LQGTF
+271 LQSAF
-276 GAETLMGNN
+276 GSETLMGNN
-285 GLEDSQYTHPTADVR
+285 GFNPNALGLAGD
-300 ANGYANREN
+300 ANTGKANREN
-309 YINGGAYFCILHYPT
+309 YKNNGVYFCILHYPT

-339 KYESWSKTE
+339 KYETWEGNEWGATSGFYYGSSK
-348 MVWENGQQVER
+348 V
-359 TKFYEWNPRQVGKEN
+359 VGKESG
-374 VSLSFGNFSI
+374 SLTF
-384 ANINGSYNM
+384 NGYQAYGGKVN
-393 VHPGY
+393 PGY
-398 KDTYLGEQLVW
+398 KDTYLGEQYIW
-409 PSQSQW
+409 PSQTQW

-423 NGVCWDGVTAYRPTL
+423 NGVCWDGVTAYKPTL

>member
-1 MKKILFSM
+1 MKKILLSM
-9 FVLLAGT
+9 FVLLAST

-206 GLEFIGNSAF
+206 GIEFIGNSAF
-216 ALTAAK
+216 ALTSAK
-222 TNKTLDIPASVKYMG
+222 VNKTLDVPASVKYMG
-237 PAAFLCRRYQEVY
+237 PAAFLCRRYQEVF

-262 KSIAQPYYP
+262 KTLIQPYWNV
-271 LQGTF
+271 QATF
-276 GAETLMGNN
+276 GGETLMGNN
-285 GLEDSQYTHPTADVR
+285 GFNADGGGLAENAR
-300 ANGYANREN
+300 NSGIANREN
-309 YINGGAYFCILHYPT
+309 YKNNGVYFCILHYPT

-339 KYESWSKTE
+339 KYETWEGNEWGATSGFYYASSK
-348 MVWENGQQVER
+348 V
-359 TKFYEWNPRQVGKEN
+359 VGKE
-374 VSLSFGNFSI
+374 SGILTF
-384 ANINGSYNM
+384 NGYQAYGGKVN
-393 VHPGY
+393 PGY
-398 KDTYLGEQLVW
+398 KDTYLGEQYIW

-423 NGVCWDGVTAYRPTL
+423 NGVCWDGVTAYKPTL

-531 KAGNH
+531 KVGNH
-536 ITLLFRNDVYKHKT
+536 ITLSFRHDVYKHKT
-550 EKIDGEYEEFDANA
+550 EKIDDEYEEFDANA

-614 NREIVNGFELQAAD
+614 NREIVNGFELQAD

>member
-1 MKKILFSM
+1 M
-9 FVLLAGT
+9 FVMLAGT
-16 STWAQRFTADG
+16 STWAQTFATDG

-42 VAANVAARISSD
+42 VAAKVAARISSD

-63 GGIVGDAFV
+63 GGLVGDDFV

-78 NNGVNK
+78 NNGANA
-84 TLEELDM
+84 TLKELDM
-91 KGVTLSNWTVGTF
+91 KDVTLSNWTFGTF
-104 RNGASDTWMF
+104 RNGATDTWTF
-114 GQLALRKL
+114 YSLALRKL
-122 TLPLVKANAEGAV
+122 TLPLVKANTEGAV
-135 VVPSDAFTT
+135 VVPSDAFST

-162 TEVGAYAFNGQD
+162 TEVAAYAFNGQD
-174 KVESVAFP
+174 KVESVSFP
-182 NSLKVIGD
+182 SSLKVIGD

-222 TNKTLDIPASVKYMG
+222 TDKTLEVPASVKYIG

-262 KSIAQPYYP
+262 MSIAQPYYP
-271 LQGTF
+271 PVQGTF

-285 GLEDSQYTHPTADVR
+285 GLEDSNRPMADVR

-309 YINGGAYFCILHYPT
+309 YINGGAYFCILHYPA
-324 NLTAEQE
+324 NLAAEQE

-339 KYESWSKTE
+339 KYETWSKTE
-348 MVWENGQQVER
+348 TVWENGQQVER
-359 TKFYEWNPRQVGKEN
+359 TKFYEWNPMQVGDEN
-374 VSLSFGNFSI
+374 ISLSFGNFSTY
-384 ANINGSYNM
+384 GSKE

-398 KDTYLGEQLVW
+398 KDTYLGEQYIW

-423 NGVCWDGVTAYRPTL
+423 NGVCWDGVTEYKPTL
-438 TAEQIA
+438 TAEQVA
-444 LLRQAGYSEA
+444 MLRKAGYSES

-462 KIAFVGT
+462 KIAYVGT
-469 RQFVLGNGDVKSQGH
+469 RQFVLSNGDVKSQEH

-523 FVDRKFDN
+523 SVERKFDN
-531 KAGNH
+531 VSGNH
-536 ITLLFRNDVYKHKT
+536 ITLLFRNDVYKHKA
-550 EKIDGEYEEFDANA
+550 EKVDGEYEEFDENA

-585 KTDEDPKAFLVDMFE
+585 KTDADPKAFLVGMFE
-600 AEPGSPLPTYVCAK
+600 AEPGNPLPTYVNAK
-614 NREIVNGFELQAAD
+614 NRQIVNGSELQAD
-628 DDVCRYRFIGHYQ
+628 EEVCRYRFIGHYQ
-641 ASTKSTYTLAPNVY
+641 TSTGSTYTLSPNVY

-688 EDTEIGEQDAESF
+688 EDAEIGVEDAESF

-708 SASAKQSSLF
+708 STSAKQSSLF

-726 TTGVEHIEIVAG
+726 TTGVENVEIVAG
-738 ENAEAIV
+738 EDAEAIV

-752 VNRNGET
+752 VNRDGKT
-759 NHLPNGIYVK
+759 NNLPNGIYVK

>member
-1 MKKILFSM
+1 MKKILLSM
-9 FVLLAGT
+9 FVLLASA
-16 STWAQRFTADG
+16 STWAQTFIPDG
-27 ETLTITTAGDMTSAE
+27 ETLTITTTGDMTSAE
-42 VAANVAARISSD
+42 VAAKVAARISSD

-63 GGIVGDAFV
+63 GGVVGDAFV

-78 NNGVNK
+78 NNGANQ
-84 TLEELDM
+84 TLEKLDM

-104 RNGASDTWMF
+104 RNGASDTWMY

-122 TLPLVKANAEGAV
+122 TLPLLKANAEGAV
-135 VVPSDAFTT
+135 VVPSDAFTA

-174 KVESVAFP
+174 KVESVSFP

-190 MAFANLNNCQ
+190 MAFANLNSCQ

-206 GLEFIGNSAF
+206 GIEFIGNSAF
-216 ALTAAK
+216 ALTSAK
-222 TNKTLDIPASVKYMG
+222 VNKTLDVPASVKYMG
-237 PAAFLCRRYQEVY
+237 PAAFLCRRYQEVF

-262 KSIAQPYYP
+262 KTLIQPYWNV
-271 LQGTF
+271 QATF
-276 GAETLMGNN
+276 GGETLMGNN
-285 GLEDSQYTHPTADVR
+285 GFNADGGGLAENAR
-300 ANGYANREN
+300 NSGIANREN
-309 YINGGAYFCILHYPT
+309 YKNNGVYFCILHYPT

-339 KYESWSKTE
+339 KYETWEGNEWGATSGFYYASSK
-348 MVWENGQQVER
+348 V
-359 TKFYEWNPRQVGKEN
+359 VGKE
-374 VSLSFGNFSI
+374 SGILTF
-384 ANINGSYNM
+384 NGYQAYGGKVN
-393 VHPGY
+393 PGY
-398 KDTYLGEQLVW
+398 KDTYLGEQYIW
-409 PSQSQW
+409 PSQTQW

-423 NGVCWDGVTAYRPTL
+423 NGVCWDGVTAYKPTL

-469 RQFVLGNGDVKSQGH
+469 RQFVLGNGDVKSQDH

-564 EAPEDDDIVI
+564 EAPEDDDVVI

-600 AEPGSPLPTYVCAK
+600 AEPGSPLPTYVYAK
-614 NREIVNGFELQAAD
+614 NREIVNGFELQAD

-641 ASTKSTYTLAPNVY
+641 MSARNTYTMSPYVY
-655 YFGRLKASDPG
+655 YFGRVKATDPG
-666 KFWFYNGKK
+666 KFWFYNAKK
-675 VVKWNANSCIIQQ
+675 AVKWTANSCIVQQ

-701 FNVRPGE
+701 FTIRPGE
-708 SASAKQSSLF
+708 SASAKQTSLF

-726 TTGVEHIEIVAG
+726 TTGVKNVEIVAG
-738 ENAEAIV
+738 ENADTIV
-745 YSLDGQV
+745 YGLDGQV

-759 NHLPNGIYVK
+759 NHLPSGIYVK